1 MAIVNNVTMT
11 SLCINYIEIEKIL
24 TFLTKLS
31 TFIDIDI
38 AIDIE

>member
-11 SLCINYIEIEKIL
+11 PLYINYIEIAKIL
-24 TFLTKLS
+24 TILAILS
-31 TFIDIDI
+31 IFIDIDI

>member
-11 SLCINYIEIEKIL
+11 SLYINYVEIAKIL
-24 TFLTKLS
+24 TILAILS
-31 TFIDIDI
+31 IFIDIAI